1 MNPLNGINY
10 FLQGLSL
17 IFKPGIRQWVLIPF
31 LINLVLFS
39 VLIYYAWLAFPTL
52 IEFLDSQMQ
61 TWLPD
66 WTWLVEIMRLL
77 MLPLFAV
84 FVLIVFFFVFTFI
97 GNLIAEPFNGLLAA
111 AVESHLTGKPV
122 NSPNESWFKMMIGF
136 IAEKIGKL
144 FYYLKWA
151 IVLILISLIPIINII
166 SPVLWFLFGAWLA
179 ALEYSDAPLENHGYN
194 APARRKILAQKRI
207 LAFGFGSV
215 VLVAMLI
222 PIINLL
228 VMPSAV
234 AGATCM
240 WVSEFADSQ
249 KNLPQS

>member
-10 FLQGLSL
+10 FFQGLSL
-17 IFKPGIRQWVLIPF
+17 ILKPGIRQWVLIPF
-31 LINLVLFS
+31 LINVVLFS
-39 VLIYYAWLAFPTL
+39 LLIYYGWIGFPTL

-61 TWLPD
+61 NWIPD
-66 WTWLVEIMRLL
+66 WAWLLEIMRLL
-77 MLPLFAV
+77 MLPLFTV
-84 FVLIVFFFVFTFI
+84 FVLILFFFVFTFI

-111 AVESHLTGKPV
+111 AVEKHLTGKAV
-122 NSPNESWFKMMIGF
+122 NSPNESGFKMIIGF
-136 IAEKIGKL
+136 IGEKIGKL
-144 FYYLKWA
+144 LYYLKWV
-151 IVLILISLIPIINII
+151 IVLVIISLIPVINII
-166 SPVLWFLFGAWLA
+166 SPILWFLFGAWLA

-207 LAFGFGSV
+207 LSFGFGSV
-215 VLVAMLI
+215 VLVAMFI

-240 WVSEFADSQ
+240 WVSEFADSASQ
-249 KNLPQS
+249 NG

>member
-10 FLQGLSL
+10 FFQGLSL
-17 IFKPGIRQWVLIPF
+17 ILKPGIRQWVLIPF
-31 LINLVLFS
+31 LINVVLFS
-39 VLIYYAWLAFPTL
+39 LLIYYGWIGFPTL

-61 TWLPD
+61 NWIPD
-66 WTWLVEIMRLL
+66 WAWLLEIMRLL
-77 MLPLFAV
+77 MLPLFTV
-84 FVLIVFFFVFTFI
+84 FVLILFFFAFTFI

-111 AVESHLTGKPV
+111 AVEKHLTGKAV
-122 NSPNESWFKMMIGF
+122 NSPKESWFKIIIGF
-136 IAEKIGKL
+136 IWEKIGKL
-144 FYYLKWA
+144 LYYLKWV
-151 IVLILISLIPIINII
+151 IVLVIISLIPVINII
-166 SPVLWFLFGAWLA
+166 SPILWFLFGAWLA

-207 LAFGFGSV
+207 LSFGFGSV
-215 VLVAMLI
+215 VLVAMFI

-240 WVSEFADSQ
+240 WISEFADSASE
-249 KNLPQS
+249 KG